1 MRSTWIVFAKEFF
14 ENLRDRRTVLTA
26 LVMGPLFGP
35 LLFGAMLQFSID
47 RTRGSFNEP
56 VELQVINE
64 AAAPN
69 LMQFLETGGI
79 TLKPLEGAEGA
90 ARAAIAARSARVVL
104 EIPAEY
110 GERLARGDPAPLRL
124 YSDSSRN
131 SDQRYVTR
139 VRAMLGAWS
148 QRIATQRLQLRG
160 VDPQLLS
167 PVALQDIDVSTP
179 AGRSLLLL
187 GMLSF
192 FMILSLLTG
201 GMYLAIDT
209 TVGERERGT
218 LEPLLA
224 TPVSREGLLAGKLL
238 ATGAYML
245 LSMSLTTAALFV
257 ALGRIDMEQ
266 FGMSANLGAGTAF
279 TLIGLTA
286 PLVPLLGGLMTLV
299 AAFTRSAREAQA
311 WLGVLQLLPTLPL
324 VFASLMNLAPSLP
337 LMMVPS
343 LSQHLL
349 ITQVLR
355 GETVD
360 PLWLAVSI
368 ASTLLLGLIVVAF
381 TARLYRRESILV

>member
-1 MRSTWIVFAKEFF
+1 M
-14 ENLRDRRTVLTA
+14 
-26 LVMGPLFGP
+26 
-35 LLFGAMLQFSID
+35 
-47 RTRGSFNEP
+47 
-56 VELQVINE
+56 
-64 AAAPN
+64 
-69 LMQFLETGGI
+69 
-79 TLKPLEGAEGA
+79 
-90 ARAAIAARSARVVL
+90 
-104 EIPAEY
+104 
-110 GERLARGDPAPLRL
+110 
-124 YSDSSRN
+124 
-131 SDQRYVTR
+131 
-139 VRAMLGAWS
+139 
-148 QRIATQRLQLRG
+148 
-160 VDPQLLS
+160 
-167 PVALQDIDVSTP
+167 
-179 AGRSLLLL
+179 
-187 GMLSF
+187 
-192 FMILSLLTG
+192 
-201 GMYLAIDT
+201 
-209 TVGERERGT
+209 
-218 LEPLLA
+218 
-224 TPVSREGLLAGKLL
+224 SREALLAGKLL

-266 FGMSANLGAGTAF
+266 FGMSANLGAGTAL

-337 LMMVPS
+337 LMTVPS

-355 GETVD
+355 GETVE